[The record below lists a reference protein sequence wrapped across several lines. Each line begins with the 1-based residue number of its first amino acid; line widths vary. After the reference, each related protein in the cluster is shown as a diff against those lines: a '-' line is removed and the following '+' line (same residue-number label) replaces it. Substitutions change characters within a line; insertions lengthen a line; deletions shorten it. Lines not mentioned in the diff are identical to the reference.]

1 MNYITSASTVV
12 KPFGDSAGER
22 DLVMSALRVASAEA
36 RLVAN
41 TIDTIGASLRQKAI
55 TCQDALIWAH
65 EEDLLHL
72 IKFGPATP
80 KAAIHWQSPS
90 WQRARDEYHAARKAK
105 L

>member
-1 MNYITSASTVV
+1 MNYVTSASTWV
-12 KPFGDSAGER
+12 KPFGDTPGER

-41 TIDTIGASLRQKAI
+41 TLDTIGASLRQKAI
-55 TCQDALIWAH
+55 SCQDALIWAQ

-72 IKFGPATP
+72 IKFGPVQP

-90 WQRARDEYHAARKAK
+90 WQRARDEYHANRRST
-105 L
+105 

>member
-1 MNYITSASTVV
+1 MNCLTSASTAV

-41 TIDTIGASLRQKAI
+41 TLDTIGASLRQKAI
-55 TCQDALIWAH
+55 SCQDALIWAH

-72 IKFGPATP
+72 IKFGPTKP
-80 KAAIHWQSPS
+80 KAAINWQSPS
-90 WQRARDEYHAARKAK
+90 WQRARNEYHAARRQR
-105 L
+105 